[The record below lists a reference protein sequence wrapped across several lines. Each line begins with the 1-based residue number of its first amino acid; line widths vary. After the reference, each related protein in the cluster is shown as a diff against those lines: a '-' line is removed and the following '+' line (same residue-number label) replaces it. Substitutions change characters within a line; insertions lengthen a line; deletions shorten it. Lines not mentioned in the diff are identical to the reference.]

1 MQTSVYSFH
10 LLFCDEF
17 KPTSMDK
24 NRPGYFHKRK
34 KDTMVH
40 MEFQNNQQGKPNV
53 VFQGIVEDYKENG
66 AILLFDGHTFRMEQ
80 LHHAVNKL
88 RHVCRS
94 GELHTASVGP
104 SLQSH
109 LEPVGNAASYPQFP
123 SKDATEVEVERMGIG
138 DAESLGMALS

>member
-1 MQTSVYSFH
+1 MVKEGHGDEDPCVAPKPDVWYDLKLGSSFRDRH
-10 LLFCDEF
+10 PSSKFCPLGYEF

-88 RHVCRS
+88 RHVWGVTYCIS
-94 GELHTASVGP
+94 GTIS
-104 SLQSH
+104 SITS
-109 LEPVGNAASYPQFP
+109 
-123 SKDATEVEVERMGIG
+123 
-138 DAESLGMALS
+138 